1 MPPKTIRTALADML
15 EDLSKE
21 DFAKFRHQLLDRRE
35 EPRVRRNRVEGK
47 SYLDIVDVLVA
58 TFTEPGALEVA
69 VEILTQID
77 CNQAARALGEETA
90 EYLPKPGPSDPAGP
104 SAGGAGV
111 SNMADG
117 GHFVDKHQ
125 VELIKRVSNISPI
138 LDELLY
144 RKVISAEIYDTI
156 RAVRTTQDK
165 MRELFSGPLK
175 ASTACKDVLYKVLEE
190 NEPYLIDDL
199 KKK

>member
-1 MPPKTIRTALADML
+1 MPPKTIRTALAEML
-15 EDLSKE
+15 EDLSKKDLE
-21 DFAKFRHQLLDRRE
+21 KFCHQLLDRRE

-47 SYLDIVDVLVA
+47 SFLDIVDVLVS
-58 TFTEPGALEVA
+58 TFTERVALQVA
-69 VEILTQID
+69 VDILTQID
-77 CNQAARALGEETA
+77 CNEAARALGEETA
-90 EYLPKPGPSDPAGP
+90 EYLPKPGSCHTTGP

-117 GHFVDKHQ
+117 VHFVDKHR
-125 VELIKRVSNISPI
+125 VDLINRASNISPI

-156 RAVRTTQDK
+156 RALRTTQEK
-165 MRELFSGPLK
+165 MRALLSGPLK
-175 ASTACKDVLYKVLEE
+175 ASTACKDVFYKVLEE

>member
-1 MPPKTIRTALADML
+1 MAKTIKKILTDTL
-15 EDLSKE
+15 EDLSDK
-21 DFAKFRHQLLDRRE
+21 DFDKFRRQLVDRRE
-35 EPRVRRNRVEGK
+35 EPRVRRGKVEGK
-47 SYLDIVDVLVA
+47 NYLDVTDVLVS
-58 TFTEPGALEVA
+58 TFTETGAVA
-69 VEILTQID
+69 VVLELLKQID
-77 CNQAARALGEETA
+77 CHEDARRLGEETA

>member
-1 MPPKTIRTALADML
+1 MPPKTIKRLLADTL
-15 EDLSKE
+15 EDLSVE
-21 DFAKFRHQLLDRRE
+21 DLDKFRHQLVDRRE
-35 EPRVRRNRVEGK
+35 EPRVRRGK
-47 SYLDIVDVLVA
+47 VQGKNYLDITDVLVS
-58 TFTEPGALEVA
+58 TFTETGAVAVA
-69 VEILTQID
+69 VELLKQID
-77 CNQAARALGEETA
+77 CHEDARRLGEETA
-90 EYLPKPGPSDPAGP
+90 EYLPKPGSCHTTGP

-117 GHFVDKHQ
+117 VHFVDKHR
-125 VELIKRVSNISPI
+125 VDLINRASNISPI

-156 RAVRTTQDK
+156 RALRTTQEK
-165 MRELFSGPLK
+165 MRALLSGPLK
-175 ASTACKDVLYKVLEE
+175 ASTACKDVFYKVLEE